1 MKFSGRWDSR
11 LSEKAASDKGLKSS
25 DQNYLA
31 TFKNYS
37 DDLWVWTPKGVSI
50 ETAGRTLSRN
60 ISADADIFVF
70 SDADNEERLSD
81 MLSDSGLS
89 VGTET
94 DECAESANPFPEG
107 YKRPENTNK

>member
-1 MKFSGRWDSR
+1 M
-11 LSEKAASDKGLKSS
+11 
-25 DQNYLA
+25 
-31 TFKNYS
+31 
-37 DDLWVWTPKGVSI
+37 
-50 ETAGRTLSRN
+50 
-60 ISADADIFVF
+60 F